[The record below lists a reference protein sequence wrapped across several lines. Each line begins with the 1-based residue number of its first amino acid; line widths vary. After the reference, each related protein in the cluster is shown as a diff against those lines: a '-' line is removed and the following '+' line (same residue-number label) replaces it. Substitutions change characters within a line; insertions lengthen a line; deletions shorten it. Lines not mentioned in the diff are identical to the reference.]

1 MKLIYGRQLLKDL
14 NITDPGDYGFDTFQ
28 FVNMH
33 SNSTLDAVENEV
45 GIVDDYYDRAVDFV
59 LSMDLMGD
67 PRCGSNSDSGN
78 RGTIDRDQDESA
90 YEDVQDNHQDEWINW
105 MDGIA
110 KNKPRDAYLD
120 RGTAR
125 QLPWRTSAYQSV
137 KKVYKHFV
145 DFQCKAEARM
155 VDILAGKLTTSRNLI
170 IYPAQRA
177 DRDKGVHTA
186 SEYTLN
192 TDLVTASNAIREIA
206 TWDTKYYTNSK
217 RNDLAQD
224 QGSRKYF
231 FVIQQGSKDLP
242 GIGEDRIEPRISRI
256 QGSVE
261 NCLDPDKGQNPWQ
274 GSFAFWNDWKKND
287 SDTENVTAEE
297 QQRYMNNV
305 RATLT

>member
-125 QLPWRTSAYQSV
+125 QLPW
-137 KKVYKHFV
+137 
-145 DFQCKAEARM
+145 
-155 VDILAGKLTTSRNLI
+155 
-170 IYPAQRA
+170 
-177 DRDKGVHTA
+177 
-186 SEYTLN
+186 
-192 TDLVTASNAIREIA
+192 
-206 TWDTKYYTNSK
+206 
-217 RNDLAQD
+217 
-224 QGSRKYF
+224 
-231 FVIQQGSKDLP
+231 
-242 GIGEDRIEPRISRI
+242 
-256 QGSVE
+256 
-261 NCLDPDKGQNPWQ
+261 Q